1 MMPSLLL
8 RLCDDFPL
16 DEEELYLAGKDK
28 DWILSELD
36 MLFTSRPRFSYLE
49 TLPLVNTSVLNFG
62 INESLLPDYDVED
75 RKKIIA
81 ERIKNTLK
89 RFEPRLT
96 DVTIIIK
103 ADNPDHVIFEIN
115 ALHQELPMKFELI
128 WDDCTGKFYLDE

>member
-1 MMPSLLL
+1 MPSLLL
-8 RLCDDFPL
+8 RLCDDYPL

-36 MLFTSRPRFSYLE
+36 MLFTSRPRFLYLE

>member
-8 RLCDDFPL
+8 RLCDDYPL

-36 MLFTSRPRFSYLE
+36 MLFTSRPRFLYLE

>member
-1 MMPSLLL
+1 MPSLLL

-16 DEEELYLAGKDK
+16 DEEKLYLAGKDK

-49 TLPLVNTSVLNFG
+49 MLPLVNTSVLNFG

>member
-1 MMPSLLL
+1 MPSLLA
-8 RLCDDFPL
+8 RLCDDAPQA
-16 DEEELYLAGKDK
+16 EEEIYRADEKK

-49 TLPLVNTSVLNFG
+49 EMPLVNSSVINFG
-62 INESLLPDYDVED
+62 INESVLPAYDVEG

-81 ERIKNTLK
+81 ERIKNTLQ

-96 DVTIIIK
+96 NVMIMIK

-115 ALHQELPMKFELI
+115 ALHQALPIKFELV

>member
-1 MMPSLLL
+1 MPSLLL